1 MQIPDSYLLFLTL
14 NRPDRRLAR
23 FGLLSPLPAR
33 ARQGQAA
40 SVKERF
46 RVYQIVNFGFVMD

>member
-23 FGLLSPLPAR
+23 FGLLSPR

-40 SVKERF
+40 SVNERF